1 MAKTPRTCTTRV
13 LLVEALLLLL
23 ALGAASSSS
32 ASLSPSEY
40 FGGQDNRGYL
50 DWISTSP
57 LSEWTSTTYV
67 ASAADPNLGAAVHWS
82 IDNSTQTLELAV
94 ATKSAGWMAFG
105 MSVAGGMLGA
115 DLFVVEAS
123 NLTVI
128 MDMHVLNE
136 RLPLLDEC
144 QNWKL
149 VDAQLSD
156 DGYFLVRV
164 GRALDTTDPQDL
176 AIQSDGNST
185 FPISRV
191 IAAWGDGTHYGY
203 HGANRAHSGIRWYS
217 DGQSESE
224 LFQTYMESASDAS
237 YLAAASNHSLT
248 TDETEYAYFCS
259 RSSDMMEAG
268 VDMAGSGV
276 TIVGFEP
283 VIDQVRH
290 VHHFILYASTQD
302 LNATAECSRSALTSL
317 EIIYLWVRTR

>member
-1 MAKTPRTCTTRV
+1 MRTTRV
-13 LLVEALLLLL
+13 LLVEALLLLV
-23 ALGAASSSS
+23 LGAASSS
-32 ASLSPSEY
+32 ASLAPSEY
-40 FGGQDNRGYL
+40 FGGQDNSGYL
-50 DWISTSP
+50 NWISVSP
-57 LSEWTSTTYV
+57 LSEWTSTTYL
-67 ASAADPNLGAAVHWS
+67 ASAANPNLGAAVHWS

-123 NLTVI
+123 NLTAI

-149 VDAQLSD
+149 VDAQVSD
-156 DGYFLVRV
+156 DGFFLVRAE
-164 GRALDTTDPQDL
+164 RALDTADPQDL
-176 AIQSDGNST
+176 AIQNDGNYS

-191 IAAWGDGTHYGY
+191 IAAWGDDANYGY
-203 HGANRAHSGIRWYS
+203 HGANRAHSGIRWHS

-224 LFQTYMESASDAS
+224 LFKTHMEAASDAS
-237 YLAAASNHSLT
+237 YLVAASNHSLT

-259 RSSDMMEAG
+259 RSGDMVEAG
-268 VDMAGSGV
+268 VDMAGNGV

-283 VIDQVRH
+283 IIDQVRH
-290 VHHFILYASTQD
+290 VHHFILYASTQE

-317 EIIYLWVRTR
+317 EIIYLWVRTCLCC